1 MIVNDNI
8 LTFLAIQLF
17 IIFQITRAELL
28 QTSQSSSVTKPVCNV
43 DSCLLDAGNIFE
55 PQTSLSKTDPL
66 NYTTRSAPKSTQI
79 STSTST
85 SISTVLSTLTSIISA
100 TPTELI
106 SSLSESS
113 VVSNSE
119 DLFAE
124 ISKSDSGIIVDDLN
138 NAHFEVTS
146 DVNTTNSTNT
156 TEPFIPVQNYTNK
169 NIQLNQSNETI
180 EECHFL
186 SFEEWKRQK
195 AVDNKQIND
204 SQPQAETIANE
215 LVPTTSGI
223 DSSTQIPVTLDE
235 DQGKIYKDRFNYASV
250 GCAATIVKTNSHAKG
265 ASAILVE
272 NKDSYLLNQCSSSQK
287 FVVIELCQDIL
298 VDTVVIG
305 NFEFFS
311 SNFRKI
317 RISVS
322 DRFPVGSSGMKV
334 LGEFE
339 AENIR
344 DVQSFNI
351 ENPLIW
357 ARYLKLEI
365 LSHYGDEFYCPIS
378 LIRVYGKTM
387 MEEFKMAEG
396 HESFIGGEP
405 EIKNEELV
413 INNSMKDISNFT
425 GINIQNEE
433 CRVALPHLGLTE
445 FLKDINS
452 TASDYCDAM
461 YPLINEP
468 ETTQTIETKTTQ
480 ESIYKNIMK
489 RLSLL
494 ESNASLSLLYIEE
507 QSKLLSQAF
516 TNLEKRQSSNFE
528 SLINSFND
536 TMHNQI
542 SYFKN
547 AYFSIQVEASKLFK
561 AQENNHQN
569 LLEESHHRMTILGN
583 QLKFQKRLSILNTM
597 IIICI
602 LSYVVLTRDVY
613 IEDHMYDHF
622 QQPLRTSQ
630 NTSGYSNLLNKY
642 KRKNSKRN
650 NKSKRRKQK
659 STNLIK

>member
-1 MIVNDNI
+1 MIINDNI

-113 VVSNSE
+113 VVSSSE
-119 DLFAE
+119 DMFAE

-146 DVNTTNSTNT
+146 DVNSTNSTNT
-156 TEPFIPVQNYTNK
+156 TEPFNYTNK

-204 SQPQAETIANE
+204 SHPQAETIANE
-215 LVPTTSGI
+215 LVPTTSDI
-223 DSSTQIPVTLDE
+223 DNSTQIPVPLDE

-561 AQENNHQN
+561 AQENNHQS

-642 KRKNSKRN
+642 KRKNSKRY